1 MMQRLVIAI
10 SGVGL
15 LYLGFKVLITGT
27 HFIKGVYSDY
37 ANLKTPV
44 GIIFILFGV
53 MLIITSFFKK
63 KA

>member
-1 MMQRLVIAI
+1 M
-10 SGVGL
+10 